1 MPQPGASASA
11 TAPTA
16 RPRRPRRGPAPPPR
30 PQLLLLLLLLLVI
43 WWPPSGDA
51 VSLAEPRRPGL
62 PGPSDTHP
70 EAEPDPWSR
79 ELRMRYEDLRARLRG
94 QQSSRDAAPGPA
106 PAVRILS
113 PEVRLGSDGHVH
125 LRLSRASLTEGLP
138 EAYRVHRAL
147 LRLSPTQTKSWDVTR
162 PLKHQLSLRGS
173 RAPSLHLGLSP
184 PADLPL
190 ALSPSAGP
198 QLELHLRARAARGPR
213 SARARDSD
221 GCPLGPGRC
230 CRLQTVRATLE
241 DLGWTDWV
249 LSPRELQVSVCVG
262 ECPSH
267 YQAANTHAQIKAR
280 LHGLRPD
287 AVPAPCCVPSSYDL
301 VVLLHKTDR
310 GVSLRTY
317 DDLQAKAC
325 HCA

>member
-1 MPQPGASASA
+1 MPRPGARASA

-30 PQLLLLLLLLLVI
+30 PQMLLLLLLLLVI
-43 WWPPSGDA
+43 SWPPSGDA
-51 VSLAEPRRPGL
+51 VSLAEQRRPGL

-113 PEVRLGSDGHVH
+113 PELRLGSDGHLH

-162 PLKHQLSLRGS
+162 PLKRQLSLRGS
-173 RAPSLHLGLSP
+173 RAPTLHLRLSP

-190 ALSPSAGP
+190 ALAACAPSITA
-198 QLELHLRARAARGPR
+198 LWVAASRFYG
-213 SARARDSD
+213 
-221 GCPLGPGRC
+221 GWICLGLC
-230 CRLQTVRATLE
+230 LLSLAL
-241 DLGWTDWV
+241 LWDW
-249 LSPRELQVSVCVG
+249 
-262 ECPSH
+262 
-267 YQAANTHAQIKAR
+267 
-280 LHGLRPD
+280 
-287 AVPAPCCVPSSYDL
+287 
-301 VVLLHKTDR
+301 
-310 GVSLRTY
+310 
-317 DDLQAKAC
+317 
-325 HCA
+325 